1 MFKEGMLALVGQGF
15 IETIYMTVISTVLA
29 YIIGLPLGLVLVV
42 TDKDGIHPIPWL
54 NSLLGMVINFFRSIP
69 FLILLIALMPF
80 TKMVVGTIIGAKAAI
95 VGLWIAAAPF
105 IARMVESSLKEVEI
119 GVVEAAQS
127 MGASPF
133 QIMTKVLLPE
143 AKPSL
148 LVGAAI
154 SITTILG
161 YSAMAGIVGAGGL
174 GAIAINYVMQ
184 YKIPTRQDMGHFRVE
199 FKPSFE
205 PTGPFGVKSIGEIVI
220 NTPAPALAHAIY
232 NATGVWHRNLPI
244 TSEKIALGTD

>member
-15 IETIYMTVISTVLA
+15 IETIYMTVISTALA

-54 NSLLGMVINFFRSIP
+54 NSLLGMIINFFRSIP

-80 TKMVVGTIIGAKAAI
+80 TKMVVGTVIGSKAAI
-95 VGLWIAAAPF
+95 VGLWIAA
-105 IARMVESSLKEVEI
+105 ARMVESSLKEVEI

-174 GAIAINYVMQ
+174 GAIAINYGYYRKQSDIMYVMV
-184 YKIPTRQDMGHFRVE
+184 ILMA
-199 FKPSFE
+199 
-205 PTGPFGVKSIGEIVI
+205 IIV
-220 NTPAPALAHAIY
+220 L
-232 NATGVWHRNLPI
+232 VFQ
-244 TSEKIALGTD
+244 ELGMRISKHTDRRL

>member
-15 IETIYMTVISTVLA
+15 IETIYMTVISTALA

-54 NSLLGMVINFFRSIP
+54 NSLLGMIINFFRSIP

-80 TKMVVGTIIGAKAAI
+80 TKMVVGTVIGSKAAI

-161 YSAMAGIVGAGGL
+161 YSAMAGIVGVGGL
-174 GAIAINYVMQ
+174 GAIAINYGYYRKQSDIMYVMV
-184 YKIPTRQDMGHFRVE
+184 ILMA
-199 FKPSFE
+199 
-205 PTGPFGVKSIGEIVI
+205 IIV
-220 NTPAPALAHAIY
+220 L
-232 NATGVWHRNLPI
+232 VFQ
-244 TSEKIALGTD
+244 ELGMRISKHTDRRL

>member
-15 IETIYMTVISTVLA
+15 IETIYMTVISTALA

-42 TDKDGIHPIPWL
+42 ADKDGIHPIPWL
-54 NSLLGMVINFFRSIP
+54 NSLLGMIINFFRSIP

-80 TKMVVGTIIGAKAAI
+80 TKMVVGTVIGSKAAI

-174 GAIAINYVMQ
+174 GAIAINYGYYRKQSDIMYVMV
-184 YKIPTRQDMGHFRVE
+184 ILMA
-199 FKPSFE
+199 
-205 PTGPFGVKSIGEIVI
+205 IIV
-220 NTPAPALAHAIY
+220 L
-232 NATGVWHRNLPI
+232 VFQ
-244 TSEKIALGTD
+244 ELGMRISKHTDRRL

>member
-15 IETIYMTVISTVLA
+15 IETIYMTVISTALA

-54 NSLLGMVINFFRSIP
+54 NSLLGMIINFFRSIP

-80 TKMVVGTIIGAKAAI
+80 TKMVVGTVIGSKAAI

-174 GAIAINYVMQ
+174 GAIAINYGYYRKQSDIKYVMV
-184 YKIPTRQDMGHFRVE
+184 ILMA
-199 FKPSFE
+199 
-205 PTGPFGVKSIGEIVI
+205 IIV
-220 NTPAPALAHAIY
+220 L
-232 NATGVWHRNLPI
+232 VFQ
-244 TSEKIALGTD
+244 ELGMRISKHTDRRL

>member
-15 IETIYMTVISTVLA
+15 IETIYMTVISTALA

-54 NSLLGMVINFFRSIP
+54 NSLLGMIINFFRSIP

-80 TKMVVGTIIGAKAAI
+80 TKMVVGTVIGSKAAI

-174 GAIAINYVMQ
+174 GAIAINYGYYRKQSDIMYVM
-184 YKIPTRQDMGHFRVE
+184 
-199 FKPSFE
+199 
-205 PTGPFGVKSIGEIVI
+205 VI
-220 NTPAPALAHAIY
+220 LMAIILL
-232 NATGVWHRNLPI
+232 VFQ
-244 TSEKIALGTD
+244 ELGMRISKHTDRRL

>member
-15 IETIYMTVISTVLA
+15 IETIYMTVISTALA
-29 YIIGLPLGLVLVV
+29 YIIVLPLGLVLVV

-54 NSLLGMVINFFRSIP
+54 NSLLGMIINFFRSIP

-80 TKMVVGTIIGAKAAI
+80 TKMVVGTVIGSKAAI

-174 GAIAINYVMQ
+174 GAIAINYGYYRKQSDIMYVMV
-184 YKIPTRQDMGHFRVE
+184 ILMA
-199 FKPSFE
+199 
-205 PTGPFGVKSIGEIVI
+205 IIV
-220 NTPAPALAHAIY
+220 L
-232 NATGVWHRNLPI
+232 VFQ
-244 TSEKIALGTD
+244 ELGMRISKHTDRRL

>member
-15 IETIYMTVISTVLA
+15 IETIYMTVISTILA
-29 YIIGLPLGLVLVV
+29 YVIGLPLGLVLVV

-54 NSLLGMVINFFRSIP
+54 NSLLGMIINFFRSIP

-80 TKMVVGTIIGAKAAI
+80 TKMVVGTVIGSKAAI

-161 YSAMAGIVGAGGL
+161 CSAMAGIVGAGGL
-174 GAIAINYVMQ
+174 GAIAINYGYYRKQSDIMYVMV
-184 YKIPTRQDMGHFRVE
+184 ILMA
-199 FKPSFE
+199 
-205 PTGPFGVKSIGEIVI
+205 IIV
-220 NTPAPALAHAIY
+220 L
-232 NATGVWHRNLPI
+232 VFQ
-244 TSEKIALGTD
+244 ELGMRISKHTDRRL

>member
-1 MFKEGMLALVGQGF
+1 MLALVGQGF

-54 NSLLGMVINFFRSIP
+54 NSLLGMIINFFRSIP

-161 YSAMAGIVGAGGL
+161 YSAMAGICGAGGL
-174 GAIAINYVMQ
+174 GAIAINYGYYRKQSDIMYVMV
-184 YKIPTRQDMGHFRVE
+184 ILMA
-199 FKPSFE
+199 
-205 PTGPFGVKSIGEIVI
+205 IIV
-220 NTPAPALAHAIY
+220 L
-232 NATGVWHRNLPI
+232 VFQ
-244 TSEKIALGTD
+244 ELGMRISKHTDRRL

>member
-15 IETIYMTVISTVLA
+15 IETIYMTVISTILA
-29 YIIGLPLGLVLVV
+29 YIIGLPLGLALVV

-54 NSLLGMVINFFRSIP
+54 NSLLGMIINFFRSIP

-80 TKMVVGTIIGAKAAI
+80 TKMVVGTVIGSKAAI

-174 GAIAINYVMQ
+174 GAIAINYGYYRKQSDIMYVMV
-184 YKIPTRQDMGHFRVE
+184 ILMA
-199 FKPSFE
+199 
-205 PTGPFGVKSIGEIVI
+205 IIV
-220 NTPAPALAHAIY
+220 L
-232 NATGVWHRNLPI
+232 VFQ
-244 TSEKIALGTD
+244 ELGMRISKHTDRRL

>member
-15 IETIYMTVISTVLA
+15 LETIYMTVISTALA
-29 YIIGLPLGLVLVV
+29 YVIGLPLGLVLVV

-80 TKMVVGTIIGAKAAI
+80 TKMVVGTVIGSKAAI

-174 GAIAINYVMQ
+174 GAIAINYGYYRKQSDIMYVMV
-184 YKIPTRQDMGHFRVE
+184 ILMA
-199 FKPSFE
+199 
-205 PTGPFGVKSIGEIVI
+205 IIV
-220 NTPAPALAHAIY
+220 L
-232 NATGVWHRNLPI
+232 VFQ
-244 TSEKIALGTD
+244 ELGMRISKHTDRRL

>member
-29 YIIGLPLGLVLVV
+29 YISGLPLGLVLVV

-54 NSLLGMVINFFRSIP
+54 NSLLGMIINFFRSIP

-174 GAIAINYVMQ
+174 GAIAINYGYYRKQSDIMYVMV
-184 YKIPTRQDMGHFRVE
+184 ILMA
-199 FKPSFE
+199 
-205 PTGPFGVKSIGEIVI
+205 IIV
-220 NTPAPALAHAIY
+220 L
-232 NATGVWHRNLPI
+232 VFQ
-244 TSEKIALGTD
+244 ELGMRISKHTDRRL

>member
-54 NSLLGMVINFFRSIP
+54 NSLLGMIINFFRSIP

-174 GAIAINYVMQ
+174 GAIAINYGYYRKQSDIMYVMV
-184 YKIPTRQDMGHFRVE
+184 ILMA
-199 FKPSFE
+199 
-205 PTGPFGVKSIGEIVI
+205 IIVF
-220 NTPAPALAHAIY
+220 
-232 NATGVWHRNLPI
+232 VFQ
-244 TSEKIALGTD
+244 ELGMRISKHTDRRL

>member
-15 IETIYMTVISTVLA
+15 IETIYMTVISTALA

-54 NSLLGMVINFFRSIP
+54 NSLLGMIINFFRSIP

-80 TKMVVGTIIGAKAAI
+80 TKMVVGTVIGSKAAI

-174 GAIAINYVMQ
+174 GAFAINYGYYRKQSDIMYVMV
-184 YKIPTRQDMGHFRVE
+184 ILMA
-199 FKPSFE
+199 
-205 PTGPFGVKSIGEIVI
+205 IIV
-220 NTPAPALAHAIY
+220 L
-232 NATGVWHRNLPI
+232 VFQ
-244 TSEKIALGTD
+244 ELGMRISKHTDRRL

>member
-15 IETIYMTVISTVLA
+15 IETIYMTIISTVLA
-29 YIIGLPLGLVLVV
+29 YVVGLPLGLILVV
-42 TDKDGIHPIPWL
+42 TDKDGIHPIAWL
-54 NSLLGMVINFFRSIP
+54 NSLLGMIINFIRSIP

-80 TKMVVGTIIGAKAAI
+80 TKAVVGTVIGSKAAI
-95 VGLWIAAAPF
+95 VGLWVAAAPF

-119 GVVEAAQS
+119 GVIEAAQS

-174 GAIAINYVMQ
+174 GAIAINYGYYRKQSNIMYLMVILMA
-184 YKIPTRQDMGHFRVE
+184 I
-199 FKPSFE
+199 
-205 PTGPFGVKSIGEIVI
+205 IV
-220 NTPAPALAHAIY
+220 L
-232 NATGVWHRNLPI
+232 VFQ
-244 TSEKIALGTD
+244 ELGMRISKRTDRRL

>member
-15 IETIYMTVISTVLA
+15 IETIYMTVISTILA
-29 YIIGLPLGLVLVV
+29 YIIGLPLGLALVV

-54 NSLLGMVINFFRSIP
+54 NSLLGMIINFFRSIP

-80 TKMVVGTIIGAKAAI
+80 TKMVVGTVIGSKAAI

-127 MGASPF
+127 MGSSPF

-174 GAIAINYVMQ
+174 GAIAINYGYYRKQSDIMYVMV
-184 YKIPTRQDMGHFRVE
+184 ILMA
-199 FKPSFE
+199 
-205 PTGPFGVKSIGEIVI
+205 IIV
-220 NTPAPALAHAIY
+220 L
-232 NATGVWHRNLPI
+232 VFQ
-244 TSEKIALGTD
+244 ELGMRISKHTDRRL

>member
-15 IETIYMTVISTVLA
+15 IETIYMTVISTALA
-29 YIIGLPLGLVLVV
+29 YIIGLPLGWVQVV

-54 NSLLGMVINFFRSIP
+54 NSLLGMIINFFRSIP
-69 FLILLIALMPF
+69 FLILLIAMMPF
-80 TKMVVGTIIGAKAAI
+80 TKMVVGTVIGSKAAI

-174 GAIAINYVMQ
+174 GAIAINYGYYRKQSDIMYVMV
-184 YKIPTRQDMGHFRVE
+184 ILMA
-199 FKPSFE
+199 
-205 PTGPFGVKSIGEIVI
+205 IIV
-220 NTPAPALAHAIY
+220 L
-232 NATGVWHRNLPI
+232 VFQ
-244 TSEKIALGTD
+244 ELGMRISKHTDRRL

>member
-54 NSLLGMVINFFRSIP
+54 NSLLGMIINFFRSIP

-154 SITTILG
+154 SIATILG

-174 GAIAINYVMQ
+174 GAIAINYGYYRKQSDIMYVMV
-184 YKIPTRQDMGHFRVE
+184 ILMA
-199 FKPSFE
+199 
-205 PTGPFGVKSIGEIVI
+205 IIV
-220 NTPAPALAHAIY
+220 L
-232 NATGVWHRNLPI
+232 VFQ
-244 TSEKIALGTD
+244 ELGMRISKHTDRRL

>member
-15 IETIYMTVISTVLA
+15 IETIYMTVISTALA

-54 NSLLGMVINFFRSIP
+54 NSLLGMIINFFRSIP

-80 TKMVVGTIIGAKAAI
+80 TKMVVGTVIGSKAAI

-174 GAIAINYVMQ
+174 GAIAINYG
-184 YKIPTRQDMGHFRVE
+184 YLE
-199 FKPSFE
+199 S
-205 PTGPFGVKSIGEIVI
+205 S
-220 NTPAPALAHAIY
+220 
-232 NATGVWHRNLPI
+232 PI
-244 TSEKIALGTD
+244 SCMSW

>member
-29 YIIGLPLGLVLVV
+29 YVIGLPLGLILVV
-42 TDKDGIHPIPWL
+42 TDKDGIHPISWL
-54 NSLLGMVINFFRSIP
+54 NKLLGLIVNFFRSVP

-80 TKMVVGTIIGAKAAI
+80 TKAIVGTVIGSKAAI
-95 VGLWIAAAPF
+95 VGLWVAATPF
-105 IARMVESSLKEVEI
+105 VARMVESSLKEVEV
-119 GVVEAAQS
+119 GVIEAAQS

-174 GAIAINYVMQ
+174 GAIAINYGYYRGQNDIMYVMVVLLA
-184 YKIPTRQDMGHFRVE
+184 I
-199 FKPSFE
+199 
-205 PTGPFGVKSIGEIVI
+205 IV
-220 NTPAPALAHAIY
+220 L
-232 NATGVWHRNLPI
+232 VFQ
-244 TSEKIALGTD
+244 ELGMRISKHTDRRL

>member
-15 IETIYMTVISTVLA
+15 LETIYMTVISTALA
-29 YIIGLPLGLVLVV
+29 YVIGLPLGLVLVV

-80 TKMVVGTIIGAKAAI
+80 TKMVVGTVIGCKAAI

-174 GAIAINYVMQ
+174 GAIAINYGYYRKQSDIMYVMV
-184 YKIPTRQDMGHFRVE
+184 ILMA
-199 FKPSFE
+199 
-205 PTGPFGVKSIGEIVI
+205 IIV
-220 NTPAPALAHAIY
+220 L
-232 NATGVWHRNLPI
+232 VFQ
-244 TSEKIALGTD
+244 ELGMRISKHTDRRL

>member
-15 IETIYMTVISTVLA
+15 IETIYMTVISTALA

-54 NSLLGMVINFFRSIP
+54 NSLLGMIINFFRSIP

-80 TKMVVGTIIGAKAAI
+80 TKMVVGTVIGSKAAI

-127 MGASPF
+127 MGAPPF

-174 GAIAINYVMQ
+174 GAIAINYGYYRKQSDIMYVMV
-184 YKIPTRQDMGHFRVE
+184 ILMA
-199 FKPSFE
+199 
-205 PTGPFGVKSIGEIVI
+205 IIV
-220 NTPAPALAHAIY
+220 L
-232 NATGVWHRNLPI
+232 VFQ
-244 TSEKIALGTD
+244 ELGMRISKHTDRRL

>member
-15 IETIYMTVISTVLA
+15 IETIYMTVISTALA

-54 NSLLGMVINFFRSIP
+54 NSLLGMIINFFRSIP

-80 TKMVVGTIIGAKAAI
+80 TKMVVGTVIGSKAAI

-174 GAIAINYVMQ
+174 GAIAINYGYHRKQSDIMYVMV
-184 YKIPTRQDMGHFRVE
+184 ILMA
-199 FKPSFE
+199 
-205 PTGPFGVKSIGEIVI
+205 IIV
-220 NTPAPALAHAIY
+220 L
-232 NATGVWHRNLPI
+232 VFQ
-244 TSEKIALGTD
+244 ELGMRISKHTDRRL

>member
-15 IETIYMTVISTVLA
+15 VETSYMTVISTVLA

-42 TDKDGIHPIPWL
+42 TDKDGIHPVPWL
-54 NSLLGMVINFFRSIP
+54 NSLLGMIINFFRSIP

-174 GAIAINYVMQ
+174 GAIAINYGYYRKQSDIMYVMV
-184 YKIPTRQDMGHFRVE
+184 ILMA
-199 FKPSFE
+199 
-205 PTGPFGVKSIGEIVI
+205 IIV
-220 NTPAPALAHAIY
+220 L
-232 NATGVWHRNLPI
+232 VFQ
-244 TSEKIALGTD
+244 ELGMRISKHTDRRL

>member
-15 IETIYMTVISTVLA
+15 RETIYMTVISTALA

-54 NSLLGMVINFFRSIP
+54 NSLLGMIINFFRSIP

-80 TKMVVGTIIGAKAAI
+80 TKMVVGTVIGSKAAI

-174 GAIAINYVMQ
+174 GAIAINYGYYRKQSDIMYVMV
-184 YKIPTRQDMGHFRVE
+184 ILMA
-199 FKPSFE
+199 
-205 PTGPFGVKSIGEIVI
+205 IIV
-220 NTPAPALAHAIY
+220 L
-232 NATGVWHRNLPI
+232 VFQ
-244 TSEKIALGTD
+244 ELGMRISKHTDRRL